1 MKIVTL
7 ILAGG
12 KSSRMQKDKAL
23 LKINGTPLLTKIY
36 HIAQQCTDQVYI
48 MTPWAEKYASILPIH
63 CNFIDESSSFQGG
76 LMAFAK
82 ALNYIDSDWILLLA
96 CDLPF
101 LTVNEIKNWINSLFN
116 ISENTIAF
124 LPRNEKGWECLC
136 GFYRRNCQDSLQQS
150 IKAGNRSFQR
160 WLNQE
165 IVEELVVQNE
175 QIFFNCNTPQ
185 DYEKVIKF

>member
-23 LKINGTPLLTKIY
+23 LDIKGETLLSQIY
-36 HIAQQCTDQVYI
+36 SIAKQCTDQVYI
-48 MTPWAEKYASILPIH
+48 ITPWQEKYRPILPVD
-63 CNFIDESSSFQGG
+63 CNFITESSHFQGG
-76 LMAFAK
+76 LIAFFD
-82 ALNYIDSDWILLLA
+82 ALNYINSDWILLLA

-101 LTVNEIKNWINSLFN
+101 LTVDDLQNWINSLAN

-124 LPRNEKGWECLC
+124 LPKNEKGWECLC
-136 GFYRRNCQDSLQQS
+136 GFYRRNCQDSLQKS
-150 IKAGNRSFQR
+150 IETGNRSFQQ

-165 IVEELVVQNE
+165 NVKELVVKNK
-175 QIFFNCNTPQ
+175 QILFNCNTPQ
-185 DYEKVIKF
+185 DYEKVINS

>member
-23 LKINGTPLLTKIY
+23 LDINGKPLLTNIY
-36 HIAQQCTDQVYI
+36 HIAEQCTDQVYI
-48 MTPWAEKYASILPIH
+48 ITPWQDKYRPILPVD
-63 CNFIDESSSFQGG
+63 CNFITESSYFQGG
-76 LMAFAK
+76 LIAFFE
-82 ALNYIDSDWILLLA
+82 ALNYINSDWILLLA

-101 LTVNEIKNWINSLFN
+101 LTVDDLKNWINTLGN

-124 LPRNEKGWECLC
+124 LPKNDKGWECLC
-136 GFYRRNCQDSLQQS
+136 GFYRRNCQDSLQKS
-150 IKAGNRSFQR
+150 IQTGNRSFQQ

-165 IVEELVVQNE
+165 NVKELVVKNK
-175 QIFFNCNTPQ
+175 QILFNCNTPK
-185 DYEKVIKF
+185 DYEKVVNS

>member
-23 LKINGTPLLTKIY
+23 LDINGTPLLTKIY
-36 HIAQQCTDQVYI
+36 HIAEQCTDQVYV
-48 MTPWAEKYASILPIH
+48 MTPWAKKYVSILPKD
-63 CNFIDESSSFQGG
+63 CNFIDELSSFQGG
-76 LMAFAK
+76 LIAFSE
-82 ALNYIDSDWILLLA
+82 ALNYFNADWVLLLA

-101 LTVNEIKNWINSLFN
+101 LTINEVKKWIHSLSN
-116 ISENTIAF
+116 IPENVIAF

-136 GFYRRNCQDSLQQS
+136 GFYRHNCQNSLQQS

-160 WLNQE
+160 WLNHE
-165 IVEELVVQNE
+165 MVEELVVKNK

-185 DYEKVIKF
+185 DYEKVINS